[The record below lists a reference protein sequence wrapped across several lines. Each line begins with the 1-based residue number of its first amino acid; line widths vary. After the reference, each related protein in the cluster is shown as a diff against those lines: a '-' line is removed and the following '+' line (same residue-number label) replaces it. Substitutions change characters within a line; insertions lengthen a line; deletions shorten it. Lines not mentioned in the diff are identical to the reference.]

1 MCRAERWAYITC
13 HFSCCPRIC
22 GMVCEK
28 LDALFFLFSCTMGKN
43 SRLDLSRTLTSF
55 SHISSLEL
63 FSAFLFP
70 CFMPSLSSS
79 LSLWTPPYIS
89 YAFSPM
95 LIPLS
100 FPLSFLTVLS
110 CMWHTPVPQ
119 PSFALIR
126 SSGRD
131 GERGRAAGKAGEQTA
146 KQTRA
151 PHSSTHPRIHQE
163 LYTPHLI
170 YSSRKYQAPKTS
182 SHQTWTKKGNSCRW
196 MSLQTNAY

>member
-1 MCRAERWAYITC
+1 M
-13 HFSCCPRIC
+13 F
-22 GMVCEK
+22 CEK
-28 LDALFFLFSCTMGKN
+28 LDALFFLFSHTMGKN
-43 SRLDLSRTLTSF
+43 SRLDVSRTLTF
-55 SHISSLEL
+55 SLVSWLEL

-70 CFMPSLSSS
+70 RFMPSLSSS

-119 PSFALIR
+119 PSFALIK

-151 PHSSTHPRIHQE
+151 PHSSTQPHVLLPLTPPGAVHS
-163 LYTPHLI
+163 TPHLLEEKVQKSTKLQRPLHI
-170 YSSRKYQAPKTS
+170 R
-182 SHQTWTKKGNSCRW
+182 HELKKGTVADECLCTLKLNK
-196 MSLQTNAY
+196 